1 MALNTAS
8 SVWSQPW
15 SQTTVNDGQQH
26 VMRYR
31 HEPGVSCVNDD
42 GALRPR
48 TFDNSRGEVESHAFS
63 LAFHLLSGQR
73 GRVTIASGHGLVTS
87 RSPRATA

>member
-1 MALNTAS
+1 
-8 SVWSQPW
+8 VWSQLW
-15 SQTTVNDGQQH
+15 SQTTVNDGEQH

-48 TFDNSRGEVESHAFS
+48 TFDNSRGEVESHGVERESNVALHINHLDDGGTFS
-63 LAFHLLSGQR
+63 LL
-73 GRVTIASGHGLVTS
+73 
-87 RSPRATA
+87 RAKAR